1 MTENLVIAENDTA
14 AMQKIIKNKKAV
26 AILDIFDN
34 ICIFAG

>member
-1 MTENLVIAENDTA
+1 MTESCGIAETDTS
-14 AMQKIIKNKKAV
+14 AMQKIIKNKKEV

>member
-1 MTENLVIAENDTA
+1 
-14 AMQKIIKNKKAV
+14 MQKIIKNKKEV